1 MGLVGLRDGF
11 EDVLK
16 RDLELMRERIKLC
29 DAIEYALLTG
39 GKRFRPL
46 IVISIA
52 QALGSCNVKPA
63 ALAVEYFHT
72 ASLIAD
78 DLPCMDNDAMRRGE
92 KSLHCAFDE
101 TTALLASYALICAAF
116 ERVHENA
123 KLCGANEGMIAL
135 EQAARA
141 AGLKGATGGQFLDL
155 FPPDHQAD
163 TLLDILNR
171 KTVTLFETAFVLG
184 WVFGGG
190 DLEQLDAVRKAA
202 LHFGL
207 AFQIGDDLCDF
218 EQDTGRV
225 TSNYAVALGR
235 DKAAQAFYEHTAA
248 LDLLLKKLHLD
259 GSGLKD
265 LKNLLMH
272 HLAPASSA

>member
-1 MGLVGLRDGF
+1 MTLVGLRGSF
-11 EDVLK
+11 EAALK
-16 RDLELMRERIKLC
+16 CDLWRVREQNKLC

-46 IVISIA
+46 IVMSVA
-52 QALGSCNVKPA
+52 QALGNCDVKPA

-101 TTALLASYALICAAF
+101 TTALLSSYALICAAF
-116 ERVHENA
+116 EKVHANA
-123 KLCGANEGMIAL
+123 KLCGADKGMIAL

-155 FPPDHQAD
+155 FPPNYDAD
-163 TLLDILNR
+163 TLLDVLNR
-171 KTVTLFETAFVLG
+171 KTVTLFETAFVFG

-190 DLEQLDAVRKAA
+190 DLGQLDSVRKTA
-202 LHFGL
+202 LHFGM

-218 EQDTGRV
+218 EQDLGRI

-235 DKAAQAFYEHTAA
+235 ECATKAFYEHVVA
-248 LDLLLKKLHLD
+248 LDLLLKELHLE
-259 GSGLKD
+259 GSGLKE
-265 LKNLLMH
+265 LKELLMH

>member
-1 MGLVGLRDGF
+1 MILVELRNSF
-11 EDVLK
+11 EEALK
-16 RDLELMRERIKLC
+16 CDLEQMREQIKLC

-46 IVISIA
+46 IVMSIA
-52 QALGSCNVKPA
+52 QALGCCDVKPA

-78 DLPCMDNDAMRRGE
+78 DLPCMDNDIVRRGE

-116 ERVHENA
+116 EKVHVNA
-123 KLCGANEGMIAL
+123 KFCGANEGMVAL

-155 FPPDHQAD
+155 FPPDYDAD

-171 KTVTLFETAFVLG
+171 KTVTLFETAFVFG

-190 DLEQLDAVRKAA
+190 DLKQLDAVKKAA

-218 EQDTGRV
+218 EQDLGRV
-225 TSNYAVALGR
+225 TSNYAVALGKE
-235 DKAAQAFYEHTAA
+235 KATHAFYKHVAA
-248 LDLLLKKLHLD
+248 LDLLLVKLQLE

-265 LKNLLMH
+265 LKGLLMH